1 MNSKIFVKAFLFRLR
16 LISFFLSELNNI
28 LSRLSDVSFLQ
39 GSVPLLRVLDLGL
52 NLIEDIPYGALRG
65 YPTLEKLALG
75 WNQISGLAKVFSCFN
90 QYISCDNSIFWS
102 S

>member
-1 MNSKIFVKAFLFRLR
+1 MFEV
-16 LISFFLSELNNI
+16 NNI

-65 YPTLEKLALG
+65 YPTLEKLVLG
-75 WNQISGLAKVFSCFN
+75 WNQISGLAKVLKATLSIISRNPPYMLKLLLFN
-90 QYISCDNSIFWS
+90 TKTYTE
-102 S
+102 